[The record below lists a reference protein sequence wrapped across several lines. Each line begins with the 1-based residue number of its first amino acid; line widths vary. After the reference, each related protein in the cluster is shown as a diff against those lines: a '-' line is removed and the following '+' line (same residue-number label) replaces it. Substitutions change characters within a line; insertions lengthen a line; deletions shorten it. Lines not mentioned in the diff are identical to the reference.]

1 MRAVNPARR
10 PRLQDACMNT
20 RPSTLPLA
28 LAIAAMAWFAPKA
41 QAQAGPGLDGFYAAV
56 AGGMARVS
64 YDCGYFLDCDQRS
77 PGAVRAALGWRSGR
91 LSLEGWVL
99 RLGDM
104 AVGDAFVART
114 LRLSGW
120 GGVAAFHFGGS
131 ERSEWH
137 WRLGLLDMRHD
148 RDDDGTAHSASPL
161 VGVGWS
167 TSLSP
172 RTRLQ
177 LAWDF
182 TRADGNNVSTSLLHL
197 LTAGLLV
204 RF

>member
-1 MRAVNPARR
+1 MGRM
-10 PRLQDACMNT
+10 DT
-20 RPSTLPLA
+20 RPFLLSA
-28 LAIAAMAWFAPKA
+28 AIAAMAWLAPKA

-56 AGGMARVS
+56 AGGLARVS

-104 AVGDAFVART
+104 SVGDAVVART

-131 ERSEWH
+131 EASDWH
-137 WRLGLLDMRHD
+137 WRLGLLNMRHE
-148 RDDDGTAHSASPL
+148 RDDDGTAHTPSPL
-161 VGVGWS
+161 VGVGWT
-167 TSLSP
+167 TSLTP

-182 TRADGNNVSTSLLHL
+182 TRADGHNVSTSLLHL